1 MALTLLFVSA
11 VVITNLTGSPPELAV
26 ANGVGNVVL
35 GVVAAT
41 VYARGPY
48 GDRPRVETAAQLY
61 RLLAAGVIGSMVS
74 MPIGVGG
81 PVLLMHE
88 PLGHIVQW
96 VLRST
101 ISVVVVGIVG
111 FRLALPGNRELSR
124 PSMPTRILGI
134 ALTLLVYGFVFT
146 SSDQVWFFLLVP
158 VSMYMALRTDVRT
171 TACHTVA
178 VSTFA
183 IVASLI
189 GLGPLHD
196 VDVTVRGLLAQGI
209 VVVVS
214 VVAMTLVLDREHHE
228 RLNSSIEA
236 HRLASAGQAELLE
249 RLVASLQDGV
259 LLTADDGSIAMHNT
273 SARAMLAQ
281 LGSGD
286 GQLPACLFDP
296 QFDEPKPLNR
306 VFMTG
311 EEVVQDVP
319 VCIGDECVAIY
330 SVICRGLTLSEE
342 TQAVVVLRDVTA
354 YRRRTEELS
363 QFARVVAHDLRNPLS
378 AIRAWVEVLQD
389 ELADDP
395 ERADKLARVAAGG
408 RRMNELIEDLLT
420 YSVVRGG
427 DVTLET
433 VDLQGLCEEVVEMQ
447 RDRLDL
453 PEPPLVTVDAPA
465 WVHADPAGLRQVLTN
480 LVGNAVKYTAPDTTP
495 IVEIVACSSEGDR
508 VDVTVADRGIGLP
521 PGEEERVFAE
531 FHRVPAHASEYSGTG
546 LGLAICRRG
555 SPRRTRRGARR
566 EPASAFGRRGR
577 AERGGT
583 WRVAGSRDVPGL
595 LRGVLPS
602 ATGRAPVPSGAV

>member
-1 MALTLLFVSA
+1 MAY
-11 VVITNLTGSPPELAV
+11 GV
-26 ANGVGNVVL
+26 ANVVL

-48 GDRPRVETAAQLY
+48 GDRPRVETPAQLY

-88 PLGHIVQW
+88 PLGHVVQW

-101 ISVVVVGIVG
+101 ISVVIVGIVG
-111 FRLALPGNRELSR
+111 FRLAIPGNRELGG
-124 PSMPTRILGI
+124 PSMPTRIIGI

-146 SSDQVWFFLLVP
+146 SSDQVWFYLLVP

-178 VSTFA
+178 VSSFA

-209 VVVVS
+209 VVVLS
-214 VVAMTLVLDREHHE
+214 IVAMTLVLDREHHE

-259 LLTADDGSIAMHNT
+259 LLTAEDGSIVMHNK
-273 SARAMLAQ
+273 SARSMLAR
-281 LGSGD
+281 LGRGD

-296 QFDEPKPLNR
+296 QFDELKPLNR
-306 VFMTG
+306 VFLTG

-319 VCIGDECVAIY
+319 V
-330 SVICRGLTLSEE
+330 
-342 TQAVVVLRDVTA
+342 
-354 YRRRTEELS
+354 
-363 QFARVVAHDLRNPLS
+363 
-378 AIRAWVEVLQD
+378 
-389 ELADDP
+389 
-395 ERADKLARVAAGG
+395 
-408 RRMNELIEDLLT
+408 
-420 YSVVRGG
+420 
-427 DVTLET
+427 
-433 VDLQGLCEEVVEMQ
+433 
-447 RDRLDL
+447 
-453 PEPPLVTVDAPA
+453 
-465 WVHADPAGLRQVLTN
+465 
-480 LVGNAVKYTAPDTTP
+480 PDTAP
-495 IVEIVACSSEGDR
+495 IVEIVACSTEGDQ

-546 LGLAICRRG
+546 LGLAICRRVVERLNG
-555 SPRRTRRGARR
+555 RIWAVARD
-566 EPASAFGRRGR
+566 G
-577 AERGGT
+577 GGT
-583 WRVAGSRDVPGL
+583 CFRFTLAAADPPDACGEARAASLQARSAAAVALNVEV
-595 LRGVLPS
+595 RGVS
-602 ATGRAPVPSGAV
+602 RAAGTSPDS